1 MSVAASASGC
11 TSLTLIPSRGLFAIN
26 FTTALARPA
35 LELHGSAES
44 KHLHAGRPIAIAGR
58 VCQPR
63 RFETHI
69 EDSIEALLS
78 GRLAHAQQCFATGSI
93 VISLDYFKR
102 VIAGLR
108 GLIGG
113 RIKTYEPLLERARRE
128 ALLRMTESAREQGY
142 DAIFNVRLETS
153 RLANATRDGKGTAGV
168 EMLAFGT
175 AVKFASRLG

>member
-1 MSVAASASGC
+1 MPTVPPFGLPEMEDTFESLNLFVNFGLPLLLLMAAYFIGSVIEKNHFRS
-11 TSLTLIPSRGLFAIN
+11 IRRREDEQRGFPVVS
-26 FTTALARPA
+26 FDTMP
-35 LELHGSAES
+35 
-44 KHLHAGRPIAIAGR
+44 
-58 VCQPR
+58 
-63 RFETHI
+63 
-69 EDSIEALLS
+69 EDWKVSS
-78 GRLAHAQQCFATGSI
+78 SDMVTGSI

-142 DAIFNVRLETS
+142 DAVFNVRLETS

-175 AVKFASRLG
+175 AVKLVSRFG

>member
-1 MSVAASASGC
+1 MDV
-11 TSLTLIPSRGLFAIN
+11 N
-26 FTTALARPA
+26 FQN
-35 LELHGSAES
+35 LELFLSYGLPLLILMVAYFIGSYIEK
-44 KHLHAGRPIAIAGR
+44 KHFRDIREREARLCDFPVVSFDTMPDDWKVGRSDM
-58 VCQPR
+58 V
-63 RFETHI
+63 
-69 EDSIEALLS
+69 
-78 GRLAHAQQCFATGSI
+78 TGSI

-128 ALLRMTESAREQGY
+128 ALLRMTEEARLQGY

-153 RLANATRDGKGTAGV
+153 RLANARRDGKGVAGV

-175 AVKFASRLG
+175 AVKFASRFANS

>member
-1 MSVAASASGC
+1 MDVTFQNLALVLSYGLPLLILMSAYF
-11 TSLTLIPSRGLFAIN
+11 I
-26 FTTALARPA
+26 
-35 LELHGSAES
+35 GS
-44 KHLHAGRPIAIAGR
+44 
-58 VCQPR
+58 
-63 RFETHI
+63 HI
-69 EDSIEALLS
+69 EKKNFRNIREREAEVHGFPVVSFDTMPDDWNVSRSDLV
-78 GRLAHAQQCFATGSI
+78 TGSI

-128 ALLRMTESAREQGY
+128 ALLRMTEEARLQGY

-153 RLANATRDGKGTAGV
+153 RLANATRDGKGVAGV

-175 AVKFASRLG
+175 AVKFASRFANS